1 MLIKIEGIRPN
12 SISEESYQ
20 ILNELRGFRQ
30 VFRHAYLTELDV
42 NRIILLAEKT
52 LTLRKIFEKDLERF
66 KKELLK
72 MFS

>member
-20 ILNELRGFRQ
+20 ILNELRGFRH